1 MLIRSIK
8 ATIFKKL
15 LSRIFAFFLKVLHIC
30 YTWPLGHRKKPLFKG
45 FVNSWCRQQE
55 LNPQPTDYDSVA
67 LPIELCRQRA
77 WISYENTADM
87 SIFFPRFV
95 NFQSECNRVLDLF
108 PLPSFVRGLLCA
120 FEDLRDRKFIVSG
133 HRIRGSTK
141 FPFIRKI
148 GDNDFARQ
156 AYDRA
161 FFQVSTERS
170 MV

>member
-87 SIFFPRFV
+87 SIFFPRLLTFKV
-95 NFQSECNRVLDLF
+95 NAIGFCIHPD
-108 PLPSFVRGLLCA
+108 
-120 FEDLRDRKFIVSG
+120 KFIFALLRAILRLTVSMED
-133 HRIRGSTK
+133 S
-141 FPFIRKI
+141 
-148 GDNDFARQ
+148 
-156 AYDRA
+156 
-161 FFQVSTERS
+161 
-170 MV
+170 

>member
-15 LSRIFAFFLKVLHIC
+15 PSRIFAFFLKVLHIC
-30 YTWPLGHRKKPLFKG
+30 YTWTFGHRKKPLFKG

-87 SIFFPRFV
+87 SIFFPRFQANYSV
-95 NFQSECNRVLDLF
+95 LSRICETVSSLYPVAGSAVLRSSHSSEKSAITTSQVKLTIV
-108 PLPSFVRGLLCA
+108 PS
-120 FEDLRDRKFIVSG
+120 LRCPPKGVWS
-133 HRIRGSTK
+133 
-141 FPFIRKI
+141 
-148 GDNDFARQ
+148 
-156 AYDRA
+156 
-161 FFQVSTERS
+161 ES
-170 MV
+170 MHKR